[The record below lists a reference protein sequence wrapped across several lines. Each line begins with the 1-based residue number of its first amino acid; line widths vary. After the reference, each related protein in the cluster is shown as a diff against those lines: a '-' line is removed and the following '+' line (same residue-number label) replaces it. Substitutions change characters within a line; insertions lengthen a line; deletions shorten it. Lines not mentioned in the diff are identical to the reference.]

1 METLK
6 QTFQTGRAP
15 ELELRLATGE
25 IALDSHDGDET
36 QVEVEPLDDAA
47 AEMLDAVRIELRE
60 GGSRPRIVID
70 VPEKRK
76 ARLTIE
82 HRERTFGFFN
92 RTPSYAIR
100 IVAPHGADANVR
112 TKSADFESRGSLGA
126 LDLKSQ
132 SGDVQVRE
140 VDGRTVVQT
149 ASGDVELGRIG
160 GALELNA
167 VSGDV
172 RVGHAE
178 EEARVSTV
186 SGDIDVRRA
195 DGAVELNSVSG
206 DQRLAVSGG
215 GSVNLQSVS
224 GDLNVGVFAGVD
236 VWLDVRSMSG
246 DTSSDLAAS
255 DGPVGEGASIELRA
269 NTVSGDIRIHRTV
282 ASV

>member
-1 METLK
+1 MESLK
-6 QTFQTGRAP
+6 QTFETARAP
-15 ELELRLATGE
+15 ELELRNAAGV
-25 IALDSHDGDET
+25 IALDSHDGHET

-47 AEMLDAVRIELRE
+47 AELLDAVRIELRE
-60 GGSRPRIVID
+60 GGSRPRVVVE

-92 RTPSYAIR
+92 RTPSFAIR
-100 IVAPHGADANVR
+100 IVAPHGADADVR
-112 TKSADFESRGSLGA
+112 TKSAEFESNGRLGA
-126 LDLKSQ
+126 LELKSQ
-132 SGDVQVRE
+132 SGDVEARE
-140 VDGRTVVQT
+140 VDGRAVVHT
-149 ASGDVELGRIG
+149 ASGDVELGRVG
-160 GALELNA
+160 GVLELNA
-167 VSGDV
+167 VSGDA

-178 EEARVSTV
+178 GEARVNTV

-215 GSVNLQSVS
+215 GSVTLQSVS
-224 GDLNVGVFAGVD
+224 GDLSVGIFAGVD

-282 ASV
+282 PTV